1 MPISWYK
8 AWCIYESSSLTGQP
22 SSHSP
27 KNNIYF
33 FVCLFYVEGWCLP
46 LQDDSW
52 LAVIFAQS
60 PNLDIFLSD
69 TVDQV
74 GQSLYICFLIP
85 GASLASESKPVIRN
99 ESTYKYIFW
108 VECPTIKPFKMV
120 NYLFVPQYY
129 NQNPLVGMWYPI
141 FSNIEISSFYPTGW
155 QYWQHVCNGTRE
167 HCQLSQL
174 NLQQLHPWIISIL
187 RTVAPC
193 FIRKCKHRPHS

>member
-1 MPISWYK
+1 MWHTRFSRTSLNAFPSTGVHFKKTKRALATNILL
-8 AWCIYESSSLTGQP
+8 CPVVLLNSS
-22 SSHSP
+22 
-27 KNNIYF
+27 IF
-33 FVCLFYVEGWCLP
+33 FCWATHCGSAHLCMSYLW
-46 LQDDSW
+46 
-52 LAVIFAQS
+52 
-60 PNLDIFLSD
+60 N
-69 TVDQV
+69 QV
-74 GQSLYICFLIP
+74 VQSLYICSLIP

-167 HCQLSQL
+167 HCQFSAQFPAAASM
-174 NLQQLHPWIISIL
+174 NNSISENCC
-187 RTVAPC
+187 TMFHQKV
-193 FIRKCKHRPHS
+193 